1 MKMKRHG
8 LSFWLA
14 TVLVA
19 VGASLL
25 GAVLSSKYVVRLLA
39 NLASLVWTDLRLFNV
54 ALLIVFAAIWSIV
67 AHSGRHHKK
76 SQSHKGKV
84 LRSPRRYQA

>member
-39 NLASLVWTDLRLFNV
+39 NLV
-54 ALLIVFAAIWSIV
+54 
-67 AHSGRHHKK
+67 
-76 SQSHKGKV
+76 
-84 LRSPRRYQA
+84 RSFGPICVCSM